1 MFRVEFHRI
10 VFPSYEDKNLGL
22 HLCVDGDN
30 LRGTINY
37 DKIPQPAKPR
47 ENSSVRPI
55 GLLRVTPPP
64 RSNLGSPTSQHEGST
79 NLFKSLFM
87 NTSFSHENRHTP
99 RVSNDLVANE
109 IHMSASVLQSQGS
122 LRLSEPL
129 PSTSAPSQGTLRL
142 SEPLPST
149 KSASPNEETLE
160 RTKSEKQEEGG
171 GGKEGATT
179 KTGRGSKSMKMTKSL
194 RSISRD
200 VAAMRKE
207 LKKEMK
213 KLRQIKEKEAERENE
228 LKEIQMKE
236 NEAKEGQKKEE
247 DGKEEGEKEKN
258 GKEEEKA
265 EEKNE
270 KETVE

>member
-47 ENSSVRPI
+47 ENSSARPI

-109 IHMSASVLQSQGS
+109 IHMSSSVLQSHGS
-122 LRLSEPL
+122 
-129 PSTSAPSQGTLRL
+129 QRL

-149 KSASPNEETLE
+149 KSVSPIDGTME
-160 RTKSEKQEEGG
+160 RTMSEKQEEG

-194 RSISRD
+194 R
-200 VAAMRKE
+200 
-207 LKKEMK
+207 
-213 KLRQIKEKEAERENE
+213 EA
-228 LKEIQMKE
+228 
-236 NEAKEGQKKEE
+236 
-247 DGKEEGEKEKN
+247 
-258 GKEEEKA
+258 
-265 EEKNE
+265 
-270 KETVE
+270 